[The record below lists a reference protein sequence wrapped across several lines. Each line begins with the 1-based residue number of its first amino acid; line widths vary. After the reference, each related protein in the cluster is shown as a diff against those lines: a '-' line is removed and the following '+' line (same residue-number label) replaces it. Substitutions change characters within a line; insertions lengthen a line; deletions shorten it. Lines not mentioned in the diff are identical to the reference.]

1 MAKYK
6 WVASAQEATMADE
19 RWEDQFKQFLRK
31 TGDDFRRAGEDVK
44 TEAQRLFDAAID
56 PQKQQRVRD
65 RLKELTGWA
74 RKTAEDV
81 AGMVETA
88 ASKAE
93 RVFHRGTDKGTEATE
108 KASPAP
114 RAPSESEASRGV
126 AEDRTAGSPSLKRER
141 ASKKTTA
148 KVKAGKPAQK
158 NGAKRKR

>member
-1 MAKYK
+1 
-6 WVASAQEATMADE
+6 MADE
-19 RWEDQFKQFLRK
+19 RWEEQFKQFLRK

-44 TEAQRLFDAAID
+44 TEAQRLFDAAVD

-93 RVFHRGTDKGTEATE
+93 QVFHRTSDKVTEATE
-108 KASPAP
+108 KLSPAA
-114 RAPSESEASRGV
+114 RRSSG
-126 AEDRTAGSPSLKRER
+126 R
-141 ASKKTTA
+141 ASKKAAGGKA
-148 KVKAGKPAQK
+148 KSGKPVQK
-158 NGAKRKR
+158 SGKRKR

>member
-1 MAKYK
+1 
-6 WVASAQEATMADE
+6 MADE
-19 RWEDQFKQFLRK
+19 RWEEQFKQFLRK

-93 RVFHRGTDKGTEATE
+93 QVFHRTTDKV
-108 KASPAP
+108 SPAP
-114 RAPSESEASRGV
+114 RTPSESERAPRGGGG
-126 AEDRTAGSPSLKRER
+126 RHRP
-141 ASKKTTA
+141 
-148 KVKAGKPAQK
+148 P
-158 NGAKRKR
+158 

>member
-1 MAKYK
+1 
-6 WVASAQEATMADE
+6 MADE
-19 RWEDQFKQFLRK
+19 RWEEQFKQFLRK

-44 TEAQRLFDAAID
+44 AEAQRLFDAAVD

-93 RVFHRGTDKGTEATE
+93 QAFHRATDKGTEHG
-108 KASPAP
+108 SPAP
-114 RAPSESEASRGV
+114 HTSSESERGV
-126 AEDRTAGSPSLKRER
+126 AEGRATGSAHPKRER
-141 ASKKTTA
+141 ASKKATGG
-148 KVKAGKPAQK
+148 KAGKPAQK
-158 NGAKRKR
+158 TLGKRKR

>member
-1 MAKYK
+1 
-6 WVASAQEATMADE
+6 MADE
-19 RWEDQFKQFLRK
+19 RWEHQFKQFLRK

-93 RVFHRGTDKGTEATE
+93 QAFHRATDKV
-108 KASPAP
+108 SPAS
-114 RAPSESEASRGV
+114 RAPSESEPSRGV
-126 AEDRTAGSPSLKRER
+126 AEGRTAASAHPKRER
-141 ASKKTTA
+141 ASKKPTA
-148 KVKAGKPAQK
+148 KVKAGKPAPK